1 MRISGA
7 NLYSALYSLNGLQ
20 GRRSSNF
27 GLGSSLGTVY
37 GGYQNS
43 YKTNT
48 YKLQKE
54 AVGFRSIAEK
64 LQDTDWEKEYKLSRK
79 KSLQNQVC
87 TFVEEFNQLYTQV
100 QNISGSKNGSYGAQ
114 LKELVNDNKEKLSEI
129 GICVNK
135 DGSLSVNNTGLK
147 KAKAAD
153 FMAVFSGAESLA
165 GKAAVKSIYA
175 EAQAMTITNSYGY
188 GMYGY
193 GSSGYG
199 TYGITGLNGLY
210 GASPYAGS
218 YFDMLL

>member
-1 MRISGA
+1 MRISTA

-20 GRRSSNF
+20 GRRSSSY
-27 GLGSSLGTVY
+27 GIGSSLGTVY
-37 GGYQNS
+37 GSYQNS

-48 YKLQKE
+48 YKLQRE

-64 LQDTDWEKEYKLSRK
+64 LQDTDWEKEYKLSGK
-79 KSLQNQVC
+79 KSLQNQVR

-100 QNISGSKNGSYGAQ
+100 QNVSGSKNGSYGAQ
-114 LKELVNDNKEKLSEI
+114 LRDLVNDNKEKLSGI
-129 GICVNK
+129 GINVNK
-135 DGSLSVNNTGLK
+135 DGSMSVNNAGLK
-147 KAKAAD
+147 KAKASD
-153 FMAVFSGAESLA
+153 FMKVFSGTESLA

-193 GSSGYG
+193 GMYGYG
-199 TYGITGLNGLY
+199 
-210 GASPYAGS
+210 SPYTGS